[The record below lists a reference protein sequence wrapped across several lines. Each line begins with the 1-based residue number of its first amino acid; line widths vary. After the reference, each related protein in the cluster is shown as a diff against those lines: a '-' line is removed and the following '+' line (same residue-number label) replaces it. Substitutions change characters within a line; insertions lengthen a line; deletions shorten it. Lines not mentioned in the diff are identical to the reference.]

1 MKKHFKKISTILSF
15 ILIISFTSSL
25 VYADT
30 TNAPTFFNGLA
41 EDTVIMNIDGE
52 DITIADL
59 SNDNTVVVNDVKYFF
74 TPNEKIDRSLLN
86 DTVMEN
92 DNPTPFVMDPG
103 HDSGSGSVLQPL
115 PSGKTTALV
124 QRKLVTTRY
133 SQQSDV
139 YYLTAKKGAEFAAEL
154 ASGTYISIIANT
166 CLGIALG
173 SASQQYYGVIYAV
186 GSMFGALANKAFAD
200 QILSYT
206 KQNYKVRI
214 TSCKSPYG
222 TLKSVTRWG
231 SNAIDIGCINNST
244 TTETIYNKVF
254 N

>member
-1 MKKHFKKISTILSF
+1 MKKHFKKISTILSL
-15 ILIISFTSSL
+15 ILLISCTHSL
-25 VYADT
+25 AYADT
-30 TNAPTFFNGLA
+30 KDAHVMFNEL
-41 EDTVIMNIDGE
+41 EDETVIMNIDGK

-59 SNDNTVVVNDVKYFF
+59 SSDNTIVVNGVKYFF

-86 DTVMEN
+86 SSN
-92 DNPTPFVMDPG
+92 NPTPFVMDPG
-103 HDSGSGSVLQPL
+103 FEQGSGPVLEPL
-115 PSGKTTALV
+115 PAGKTTALV
-124 QRKLVTTRY
+124 QRQLVTTGY

-139 YYLTAKKGAEFAAEL
+139 YYLTAAKGAGFAAEL
-154 ASGTYISIIANT
+154 VSGSYISIIANN

-173 SASQQYYGVIYAV
+173 AASKGYYGVIYAV
-186 GSMFGALANKAFAD
+186 GTMFGALANKAFAD

-206 KQNYKVRI
+206 NQNYKVRI

-231 SNAIDIGCINNST
+231 SNAIDIGRINNST